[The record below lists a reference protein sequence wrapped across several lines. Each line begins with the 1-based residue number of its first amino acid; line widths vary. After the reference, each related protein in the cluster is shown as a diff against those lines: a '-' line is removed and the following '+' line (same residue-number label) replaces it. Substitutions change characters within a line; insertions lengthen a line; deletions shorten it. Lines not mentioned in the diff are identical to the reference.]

1 MDDRTRSNRR
11 ATREQRAEPATRRA
25 SSGACSKRNRDDHRP
40 RKVTRRAPIPYHTRT
55 VPPGPAAQIQQS
67 LPATRASRNRR
78 RLSALWLRGLCS
90 PVHALRHRACT
101 SLRGRRQASAD
112 STSSSQQPAAGP
124 HSPMARPR
132 PKVTESTH
140 GPPDAVQWSTHA
152 VSLRGAVAAAREPG
166 PARAAASR

>member
-1 MDDRTRSNRR
+1 VDDRTRSNRR

-78 RLSALWLRGLCS
+78 RLSALGLRGLCS

-101 SLRGRRQASAD
+101 SLRGPGTASAD
-112 STSSSQQPAAGP
+112 STTSSSSQQPVP
-124 HSPMARPR
+124 IRP
-132 PKVTESTH
+132 
-140 GPPDAVQWSTHA
+140 W
-152 VSLRGAVAAAREPG
+152 PG
-166 PARAAASR
+166 PR